1 MLVLLAVVNEG
12 LGACF
17 VAAFYDREVQ
27 HLLGLPQYVRP
38 IGII

>member
-12 LGACF
+12 LSACF

-27 HLLGLPQYVRP
+27 HVLGLPQYVRP